1 MFGAQKDMKLT
12 ILLPFLSVAPVFAD
26 CLLPRV
32 SLDVQCSGKAQL
44 DA

>member
-1 MFGAQKDMKLT
+1 MKLT
-12 ILLPFLSVAPVFAD
+12 ILLLFPSVAPVFAD

-32 SLDVQCSGKAQL
+32 PFDVQCNGKAQL

>member
-1 MFGAQKDMKLT
+1 MKLN
-12 ILLPFLSVAPVFAD
+12 ILLLFLSVVPVFAD

-32 SLDVQCSGKAQL
+32 PLDAQCNGKAQL